1 MQKDFD
7 EWNKKKIK
15 NLDSGRLA
23 KKICTIDPKLLK
35 DIKKKASRVNF
46 D

>member
-1 MQKDFD
+1 MQKDVA
-7 EWNKKKIK
+7 NLSQLR
-15 NLDSGRLA
+15 NLDSKRLA